1 MVLITVTSTEEPF
14 TCNDKFVTTFHTV
27 VRKVFLD
34 TGDTHEE
41 LHHGLLLRG
50 CVGNWVEMP
59 SPKQS
64 HSAIRY
70 DTDPVVIVQSPL
82 NKT

>member
-14 TCNDKFVTTFHTV
+14 TCYDKFVTTFHTV

-50 CVGNWVEMP
+50 CVGNWVFQK
-59 SPKQS
+59 SP
-64 HSAIRY
+64 
-70 DTDPVVIVQSPL
+70 IVQFDSTLRPSL
-82 NKT
+82 KRNLKG